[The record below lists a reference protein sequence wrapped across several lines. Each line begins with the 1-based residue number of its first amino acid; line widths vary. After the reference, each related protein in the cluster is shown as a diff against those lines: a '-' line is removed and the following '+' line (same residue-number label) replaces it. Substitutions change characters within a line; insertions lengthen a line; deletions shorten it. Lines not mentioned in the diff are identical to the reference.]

1 MSTAL
6 VSTAVCSVVLTIP
19 GGREGMSRVLGAV
32 PALLG
37 PNGHQPFPGSAAL
50 LHRAGMTLGSTVLF
64 KSPGVVFRL
73 CHEPTTN

>member
-1 MSTAL
+1 
-6 VSTAVCSVVLTIP
+6 
-19 GGREGMSRVLGAV
+19 MSRVLGAV